1 MDFTKIENRR
11 INKMT
16 QRKEKNPLQVIRLD
30 GRNVFLEVMNAFQ
43 IGKVQI
49 NFIEY
54 DAKQE
59 KNSRIKNEIRTFID
73 FDKFLVLINDVKSG
87 RMSALAKKAREEQA
101 KGGYKFC
108 KEIYADMGGISARN
122 LEQRGQARP
131 DGKSMS
137 RQFKITPGDKMPWI
151 LSGETG
157 AGIEDDKGLIVPQGR
172 PEITVRV
179 PLSDDDFKKLA
190 LVVEMHMQAYLSS
203 FYVQLA
209 QQEKDKEK
217 QTQK

>member
-1 MDFTKIENRR
+1 MA
-11 INKMT
+11 

-30 GRNVFLEVMNAFQ
+30 GKNVFMEVMNAFN
-43 IGKVQI
+43 IGKVQV

-54 DAKQE
+54 DASQE
-59 KNSRIKNEIRTFID
+59 KNSRIKNEINTYID
-73 FDKFLVLINDVKSG
+73 FDKFLVLVNDIKSG
-87 RMSALAKKAREEQA
+87 RMSGLAKKAKEEQQ
-101 KGGYKFC
+101 KGGYKYC
-108 KEIYADMGGISARN
+108 KEIYADLGGVSATN
-122 LEQRGQARP
+122 LANRGKSRP

-151 LSGETG
+151 LSGEVG
-157 AGIEDDKGLIVPQGR
+157 AGVEDDKGLIVPQGR
-172 PEITVRV
+172 PETTIRV

-209 QQEKDKEK
+209 QQQAEQQAQK
-217 QTQK
+217 QQQK